1 MRLEIKGSFE
11 ADDIQSTVED
21 AVGVWLEKLEND
33 NPEMKETFKQVE
45 NLYATSV
52 TVDLAFKMSGVAE
65 PQVLTTDNHEGI
77 PELLVVTAET
87 DSQGNLLWDSVKDND
102 GDSLF
107 SEAEALIA
115 TGLTGRREEIVS
127 DYLNA
132 VVMTEEYID
141 IDSTTAVNVAKVGY
155 EAVVQLLDK
164 SPKEGTYRPI
174 LFAEVA
180 FPVEEYDNLVTHY
193 KKLAEVT
200 TE

>member
-1 MRLEIKGSFE
+1 MRLEIKGRIE

-21 AVGVWLEKLEND
+21 AVGVWLKKLEND

-45 NLYATSV
+45 DLYATSV
-52 TVDLAFKMSGVAE
+52 TVDLTFKMAGVAE

-87 DSQGNLLWDSVKDND
+87 DDEGNLLWDSVKDND

-115 TGLTGRREEIVS
+115 TGLTGRRDEIVS
-127 DYLNA
+127 DYLD
-132 VVMTEEYID
+132 VIVGTEEYID
-141 IDSTTAVNVAKVGY
+141 IDSTTVVHVFKAGY
-155 EAVVQLLDK
+155 EAVVQLSDK
-164 SPKEGTYRPI
+164 THKKGTYRPL

-193 KKLAEVT
+193 RKLAEVT
-200 TE
+200 AE

>member
-1 MRLEIKGSFE
+1 MRLEIKGSFPSYCLDEVIEE
-11 ADDIQSTVED
+11 ATE
-21 AVGVWLEKLEND
+21 AWFTKLSQD
-33 NPEMKETFKQVE
+33 NPEVAEGLNTAEELIVTGF
-45 NLYATSV
+45 
-52 TVDLAFKMSGVAE
+52 TVDLAFKMAGVAE

-127 DYLNA
+127 DYLDA

-141 IDSTTAVNVAKVGY
+141 IDSTTVVNVAKVGY

-200 TE
+200 AE

>member
-1 MRLEIKGSFE
+1 MRIEIKGNIPSFCLQDVIEE
-11 ADDIQSTVED
+11 AVE
-21 AVGVWLEKLEND
+21 AWFTKLSAD
-33 NPEMKETFKQVE
+33 NPEIAEGLNGAEAINVTGF
-45 NLYATSV
+45 
-52 TVDLAFKMSGVAE
+52 TVDLAFKIAGVAE

-87 DSQGNLLWDSVKDND
+87 DSQGNLLWESVKDND

-115 TGLTGRREEIVS
+115 TGLTGRREDIVS
-127 DYLNA
+127 DYLD
-132 VVMTEEYID
+132 TEFHKVERVR
-141 IDSTTAVNVAKVGY
+141 IDSDTFVDIMKSQEET
-155 EAVVQLLDK
+155 VVQVYDSAQPYFK
-164 SPKEGTYRPI
+164 

-200 TE
+200 AE